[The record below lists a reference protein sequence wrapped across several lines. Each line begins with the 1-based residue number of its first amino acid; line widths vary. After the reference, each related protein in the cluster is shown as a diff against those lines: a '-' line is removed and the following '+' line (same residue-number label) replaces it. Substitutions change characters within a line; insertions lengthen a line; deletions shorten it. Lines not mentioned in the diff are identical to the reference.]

1 MEYNQ
6 TLFNVMIEVEIEKI
20 SRISRKSQH
29 IIETENKIVIEDVSD
44 NVINKATS
52 LKKMSKV

>member
-1 MEYNQ
+1 
-6 TLFNVMIEVEIEKI
+6 MIEVEIEKI